1 MKKLR
6 KIIFIIV
13 LALLFIS
20 VLNTNQVKA
29 MTGSVDASIGKTS
42 LSIGESIKLTVTAT
56 NSAVWYNVKT
66 SDASIV
72 SVSPTSGDID
82 SGYEKTDSATHT
94 LTAKKAGKVTITVQ
108 SSSARAYD
116 EKKLT
121 LSKTFT
127 ITVTDP
133 TPTNP
138 PPTNPGGNSNN
149 NGGGNTPSKSSDNS
163 LKSLTVGSKN
173 YSKPNK
179 DITVPSV
186 SSGTTSIELKAEA
199 NDSKAKVTGTGTKEL
214 TTGTNKFT
222 ITVTAENGTK
232 ANYVVRITRLAE
244 ETNKPNVV
252 DNSVPERP
260 TENEYETPTEEPEP
274 ELRLTSLEIPEVELT
289 PIFNSEVFEYT
300 IYLVDEEE
308 INITAVPNLEGATV
322 EITGNTGLVEGENT
336 IVIKLTK
343 DDKTAEYKIV
353 ANKWSKKEIEEE
365 IKQEIQNND
374 DDKKGFLGIITDWW
388 NRSGPMSVIFTVVLA
403 LLGASIIFAI
413 ISYKYSNTVNKV
425 SKHSRENFITNDD
438 LFSEKK

>member
-127 ITVTDP
+127 L
-133 TPTNP
+133 
-138 PPTNPGGNSNN
+138 NS
-149 NGGGNTPSKSSDNS
+149 
-163 LKSLTVGSKN
+163 
-173 YSKPNK
+173 
-179 DITVPSV
+179 
-186 SSGTTSIELKAEA
+186 
-199 NDSKAKVTGTGTKEL
+199 
-214 TTGTNKFT
+214 
-222 ITVTAENGTK
+222 
-232 ANYVVRITRLAE
+232 
-244 ETNKPNVV
+244 
-252 DNSVPERP
+252 
-260 TENEYETPTEEPEP
+260 
-274 ELRLTSLEIPEVELT
+274 
-289 PIFNSEVFEYT
+289 
-300 IYLVDEEE
+300 
-308 INITAVPNLEGATV
+308 
-322 EITGNTGLVEGENT
+322 
-336 IVIKLTK
+336 
-343 DDKTAEYKIV
+343 
-353 ANKWSKKEIEEE
+353 
-365 IKQEIQNND
+365 
-374 DDKKGFLGIITDWW
+374 
-388 NRSGPMSVIFTVVLA
+388 
-403 LLGASIIFAI
+403 
-413 ISYKYSNTVNKV
+413 
-425 SKHSRENFITNDD
+425 
-438 LFSEKK
+438 

>member
-260 TENEYETPTEEPEP
+260 TENEDETPTEEPEP

>member
-260 TENEYETPTEEPEP
+260 TENEDETPTEEPEP

-353 ANKWSKKEIEEE
+353 ANKLSKKEIEEE